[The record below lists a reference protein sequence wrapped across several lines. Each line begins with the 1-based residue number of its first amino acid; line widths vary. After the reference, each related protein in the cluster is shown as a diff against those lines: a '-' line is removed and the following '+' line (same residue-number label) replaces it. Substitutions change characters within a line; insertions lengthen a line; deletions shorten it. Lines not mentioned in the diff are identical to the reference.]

1 MKSLYVSILFLCM
14 LTATGIAVAAPP
26 VASESVVLQIKR
38 PDSTI
43 NLGKSFESN
52 GVFLLRNGDVA
63 TINMDSSW
71 LFSKGAYMRLGAF
84 KEWND
89 SILVTQR
96 NTIRLYELQQK
107 KVDSLL
113 QQYRAMDSIQTRSF
127 DSLLTLNSKL
137 DSVLTRSI
145 ANTEK
150 SLDVAQRLKWQ
161 SYLMSTLLGAV
172 AGYTIQ
178 DKWYGALAGAGSGF
192 LLNCTI
198 MKLSF

>member
-1 MKSLYVSILFLCM
+1 M
-14 LTATGIAVAAPP
+14 AA
-26 VASESVVLQIKR
+26 ASVTPESVVLQIKR

-43 NLGKSFESN
+43 SLGKSFETN
-52 GVFLLRNGDVA
+52 GVFLLRSGDVA
-63 TINMDSSW
+63 TVNMDSSW
-71 LFSKGAYMRLGAF
+71 LFSKGAYMRIGAF

-96 NTIRLYELQQK
+96 NTIHLYELQQL

-113 QQYRAMDSIQTRSF
+113 RQYRAMDSIQTRSF
-127 DSLLTLNSKL
+127 DSLLTLNGKL

-161 SYLMSTLLGAV
+161 SYLISTLLGAA
-172 AGYTIQ
+172 AGYAIQ

-192 LLNCTI
+192 LLNCAI
-198 MKLSF
+198 MEIPF